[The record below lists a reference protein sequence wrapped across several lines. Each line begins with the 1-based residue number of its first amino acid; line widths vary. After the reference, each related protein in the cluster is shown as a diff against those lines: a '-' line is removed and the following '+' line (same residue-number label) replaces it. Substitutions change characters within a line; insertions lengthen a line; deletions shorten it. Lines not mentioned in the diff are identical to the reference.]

1 MYIVYHCCSS
11 VITANLF
18 FFSNKFAYGGGVG
31 VEGDW
36 NY

>member
-11 VITANLF
+11 VITAIL

>member
-11 VITANLF
+11 VITAILF
-18 FFSNKFAYGGGVG
+18 FFYKFAYGGGVG